1 MIKRAPTKQELI
13 EANALLKQKIQV
25 LEKSEG
31 ASKGTEK
38 ALKETNDRFLRLAKN
53 IPGYIAY
60 INAATLQ
67 YEFVNDAFEKSF
79 GIPREKIIGS
89 HLKDILGE
97 DNYKFALKYIDEA
110 NSGKSV
116 SYENT
121 FNLAAGKRWI
131 QVNYTPVLDAAGR
144 VSSITVLGHDITE
157 RKLTEEKSQNLLNFL
172 ETLINTIPSPI
183 FCKDIHG
190 RYQGCNRE
198 FEDYTGFKKE
208 DIIGKGV
215 YDIYPRDVADKY
227 HEMDLA
233 LFRQSGRQVYEQPIT
248 YADGKK
254 HDVVVNKA
262 TYVNADGTLA
272 GLVGV
277 MVDITERKR
286 AEEEL
291 KIHYEYLE
299 KLVQKRT
306 AELES
311 KTKTLEE
318 VNIALKVL
326 LKHQEEDKQELED
339 RFVANVK
346 QLIIPF
352 AEKMRNTGLDERQ
365 LAFMSIIESYLNNIT
380 SAVIKKMHQFNFT
393 PMEVKVA
400 SLIKEGRSTKDI
412 AQVIGI
418 ASSSVNTHRN
428 NIRKKLRITNKKANL
443 RSYLQSLNQ

>member
-1 MIKRAPTKQELI
+1 M
-13 EANALLKQKIQV
+13 
-25 LEKSEG
+25 
-31 ASKGTEK
+31 
-38 ALKETNDRFLRLAKN
+38 
-53 IPGYIAY
+53 
-60 INAATLQ
+60 
-67 YEFVNDAFEKSF
+67 
-79 GIPREKIIGS
+79 
-89 HLKDILGE
+89 
-97 DNYKFALKYIDEA
+97 
-110 NSGKSV
+110 
-116 SYENT
+116 
-121 FNLAAGKRWI
+121 
-131 QVNYTPVLDAAGR
+131 
-144 VSSITVLGHDITE
+144 
-157 RKLTEEKSQNLLNFL
+157 
-172 ETLINTIPSPI
+172 
-183 FCKDIHG
+183 
-190 RYQGCNRE
+190 
-198 FEDYTGFKKE
+198 
-208 DIIGKGV
+208 
-215 YDIYPRDVADKY
+215 
-227 HEMDLA
+227 
-233 LFRQSGRQVYEQPIT
+233 
-248 YADGKK
+248 
-254 HDVVVNKA
+254 
-262 TYVNADGTLA
+262 NADDTLA

-299 KLVQKRT
+299 KLVQERT

-393 PMEVKVA
+393 PMEAKVA

-412 AQVIGI
+412 AQVMGI

-443 RSYLQSLNQ
+443 RSHLQSFN